1 MAAKTV
7 KKPAARPRGRSA
19 SGSSG
24 SRRAPQRKDGIF
36 RPARLLYFLGLLI
49 LLAFSIGMVGYVIF
63 FRTVVAAELPSA
75 DSGIIFEEP
84 LPEAHPEPHWP
95 ESPASDPVALPQVA
109 IIIDDM
115 GFHPRIGRR
124 LLELDLNLSFSF
136 LPYAPHTGE
145 LEETAYQ
152 LGRTVLMHLPLEPV
166 DPKWDPGPDALY
178 LDQSPAERKRLLE
191 RNLMLVPHATGI
203 SSHMGSRYSESRVA
217 MDELAG
223 YLKARD
229 LFFVD
234 SYTSASSQGLAAARS
249 AGVPATRRD
258 VFLDNVQ
265 QVQAICRQLEK
276 LVRVAGRQGW
286 AVGIGHP
293 YPETL
298 EALNGCG
305 AELLAGVEL
314 VAVQDLWR

>member
-7 KKPAARPRGRSA
+7 KKQGARAPSRSKPAT
-19 SGSSG
+19 SG
-24 SRRAPQRKDGIF
+24 SRRASKRGDRRF
-36 RPARLLYFLGLLI
+36 RPARLLYLL
-49 LLAFSIGMVGYVIF
+49 LLLVLLTFSIGMVGYVIF
-63 FRTVVAAELPSA
+63 FRTVIAAELPSA
-75 DSGIIFEEP
+75 EDGIIFEEP

-95 ESPASDPVALPQVA
+95 ESSTPEPAVLPKVA

-124 LLELDLNLSFSF
+124 LLELELNLSFSF

-145 LEETAYQ
+145 LEEIAYQ
-152 LGRTVLMHLPLEPV
+152 RGRTVLMHLPLEPA

-178 LDQSPAERKRLLE
+178 LEQTPAERARLLQ

-203 SSHMGSRYSESRVA
+203 SSHMGSRYSESREA
-217 MDELAG
+217 MGELAG
-223 YLKARD
+223 YLKERG

-234 SYTSASSQGLAAARS
+234 SYTSATSQGLVAARA

-265 QVQAICRQLEK
+265 QVKAICRQLST
-276 LVRVAGRQGW
+276 LVSLAGRQGQ

-298 EALNGCG
+298 EALDGCG
-305 AELLAGVEL
+305 SELLAGVEL
-314 VAVQDLWR
+314 VAVRDLSR